1 MDAVMSKDAT
11 TKTALAIGPKKTL
24 PPVEW
29 TCRTGWLGEKNP
41 CFPLGVLLILVG
53 LVALFTGKGYLAV
66 VAGLG
71 LVAICWQNLCSVSYH
86 ADQDGIR
93 QTVIGRSRFK
103 PWTDIAAIH
112 VHHDALV
119 LILHNTNRSKIAT
132 LPIRIPL
139 GSAPLE
145 VRTGLRELVPHL
157 IEDDVSNDPR
167 EDGR

>member
-1 MDAVMSKDAT
+1 MSEDAI
-11 TKTALAIGPKKTL
+11 TKTALAIRPKKTL
-24 PPVEW
+24 PPVVW
-29 TCRTGWLGEKNP
+29 TCRAGRLGEKNP

-66 VAGLG
+66 LAGLG
-71 LVAICWQNLCSVSYH
+71 LVAIGWQNLCTVSYH

-93 QTVIGRSRFK
+93 QTVIGQSRFK

-112 VHHDALV
+112 VHRDALI

-139 GSAPLE
+139 GTAPLE
-145 VRTGLRELVPHL
+145 VRAGLQELVPHL
-157 IEDDVSNDPR
+157 IEKEVSKDLR
-167 EDGR
+167 EEGR